1 MVKTETLNLKDS
13 DLVVNGLI
21 PLNTEKKEF
30 NMLMS
35 LYQKA
40 QIDILDKLRSTSRI
54 F

>member
-1 MVKTETLNLKDS
+1 MVKTETLNLKES

-21 PLNTEKKEF
+21 PLDTEKKEF
-30 NMLMS
+30 NMLMN

-40 QIDILDKLRSTSRI
+40 QIDILDKLRGSSRI

>member
-1 MVKTETLNLKDS
+1 MVKTETLNLKES

-40 QIDILDKLRSTSRI
+40 QIDILDKLRSITRI

>member
-1 MVKTETLNLKDS
+1 MVKTETLNIKES

-30 NMLMS
+30 SMLMS
-35 LYQKA
+35 LYKKA
-40 QIDILDKLRSTSRI
+40 QIDILDKLRSSSRI